1 MNPPEFNFL
10 DFVKDFLWAPLLALC
25 VWAWKRNEKA
35 HDDLRTS
42 HEKLSDSTHVGHS
55 TLNDKI
61 MEYVDSQISEV
72 RDDQRR
78 RSDKLAE
85 HIEKLFANAETDRK
99 EFSKVMADH
108 REDSYKRHIE
118 LLHAIHA
125 KVDRKDIQ

>member
-1 MNPPEFNFL
+1 MTPEFNL
-10 DFVKDFLWAPLLALC
+10 IDFIKDFLWAPILGLVA
-25 VWAWKRNEKA
+25 WAWNRNEKA
-35 HDDLRTS
+35 HDDLRES
-42 HEKLSDSTHVGHS
+42 HEKLSDSTHTGHS

-72 RDDQRR
+72 KGEQRR

-85 HIEKLFANAETDRK
+85 HIEKLFSNAELDRK

-118 LLHAIHA
+118 LLHAINSKA
-125 KVDRKDIQ
+125 DRKDNQ

>member
-1 MNPPEFNFL
+1 MTPPDFNLL
-10 DFVKDFLWAPLLALC
+10 DFIKDFLWAPALALLA
-25 VWAWKRNEKA
+25 WAWKHNEKE
-35 HDDLRTS
+35 HDMLRTN
-42 HEKLSDSTHVGHS
+42 HEKLSDSTHTGHS

-72 RDDQRR
+72 KGDQRR

-85 HIEKLFANAETDRK
+85 HIEKLFANAELDRK

-118 LLHAIHA
+118 LLHAINA
-125 KVDRKDIQ
+125 KADKP